1 MQTITV
7 NTGRPYDVLIGRGLL
22 VKAGELTARVHKPC
36 TVAIVSDETVA
47 GLYMAGVAQSF
58 QNAGFRTVEYVF
70 PAGEQSK
77 NMAQLADLLDFL
89 AQNELGRSDLI
100 AALGGGVTG
109 DLTGFAA
116 ASFQR
121 GIGCVQLPTTLL
133 AAVDSSVGGKTAVN
147 LPSGKNLAGA
157 FWQPELVLCDC
168 DTFATLPEEELSAGG
183 AECVKYA
190 MLGDGELLEII
201 TKQGLNA
208 KWEDIVAP
216 CVEYKA
222 RVVAEDEKEHGVR
235 KLLNLGHTVG
245 HAAERLSG
253 YSIRH
258 GEGVAMG
265 MMVLTLAA
273 EKRGVCARGVTARL
287 EAALKA
293 LKLPTV
299 CPYAPEDIAKASLG
313 DKKRQ
318 GDSITLVL
326 PRAVGDCFWQTI
338 KTSEMLDWVRLG
350 VEKGL
355 S

>member
-7 NTGRPYDVLIGRGLL
+7 NTGRPYEVLIGRGLL
-22 VKAGELTARVHKPC
+22 AKAGELTARVHKPC

-47 GLYMAGVAQSF
+47 GIYLEQVKRSF
-58 QNAGFRTVEYVF
+58 QSAGFRTVDYVF
-70 PAGEQSK
+70 PAGEHSK
-77 NMAQLADLLDFL
+77 NMGRLADLLDFL
-89 AQNELGRSDLI
+89 AQSELGRSDLI
-100 AALGGGVTG
+100 VALGGGVTG
-109 DLTGFAA
+109 DLAGFAA

-121 GIGCVQLPTTLL
+121 GIGYVQLPTTLL

-157 FWQPELVLCDC
+157 FWQPEAVICDC
-168 DTFATLPEEELSAGG
+168 DTFATLPGEELSAGG

-190 MLGDGELLEII
+190 MLCDSSLLDLI
-201 TKQGLNA
+201 TEKGLTA
-208 KWEDIVAP
+208 TWEDIVAP

-222 RVVAEDEKEHGVR
+222 KVVAEDEKEHGVR

-258 GEGVAMG
+258 GEGVAIG

-273 EKRGVCARGVTARL
+273 EKKGICARGVTAKL
-287 EAALKA
+287 EAALQS
-293 LKLPTV
+293 LHLPTV
-299 CPYAPEDIAKASLG
+299 CPYKIEDIAKASLG

-326 PRAVGDCFWQTI
+326 PRDVGDCFWQTI
-338 KTSEMLDWVRLG
+338 KTSEMIDWVRLG
-350 VEKGL
+350 MEE
-355 S
+355 